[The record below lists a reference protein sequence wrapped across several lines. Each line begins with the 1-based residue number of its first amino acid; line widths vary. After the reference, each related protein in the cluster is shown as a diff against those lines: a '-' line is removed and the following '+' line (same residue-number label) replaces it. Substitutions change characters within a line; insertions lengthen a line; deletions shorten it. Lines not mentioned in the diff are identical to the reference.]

1 MLELL
6 TTINIL
12 EVISVM
18 CLIAFVVFTVKNW
31 KKLFSHKYIKTLDLN
46 GQLNNVKFCLKSV
59 VFIFIW
65 RMLENA
71 ILILKN
77 DFGWWAITVTCVV
90 ILSIIIDIFVIY
102 IIKDEIKSEIDDKNT
117 ATTTISM
124 MTKIKDTESKYDI

>member
-12 EVISVM
+12 EVISGI
-18 CLIAFVVFTVKNW
+18 CLIVLTFFALKNW
-31 KKLFSHKYIKTLDLN
+31 KQLFSIKYMKTLDSN
-46 GQLNNVKFCLKSV
+46 GYLNNAKFGRKYF